1 LQNFL
6 LILVCVTLGVG
17 GQLMLKH
24 GMSARGNPVDQM
36 VEVVPHLIAAA
47 SNPFVIAGGVL
58 YALSFALWLIV
69 LTRADL
75 SYAYPL
81 LSMGYVIVVLL
92 SRVLFQ
98 EAVTPIRLAG
108 TLVICVGV
116 FLISRTP

>member
-1 LQNFL
+1 
-6 LILVCVTLGVG
+6 
-17 GQLMLKH
+17 
-24 GMSARGNPVDQM
+24 M
-36 VEVVPHLIAAA
+36 VEVVPHLVAAA